1 MFKTRRVG
9 LLGALALLLVI
20 ALFAFAVA
28 CKDDKKKDDRD
39 TPDTGDTPSAEETAD
54 GGDGG
59 GDGGD
64 EGDGADGDGLSD
76 LERLAGDFEAIT
88 GSVTYSFTTEDAS
101 GSTTESEWTII
112 QRPPDYRYEFG
123 DPSNPD
129 AGKSIIIAT
138 GGDTYICTDLPA
150 GDDLCFKSAGSQ
162 DTTAPLSSFFGAPEL
177 VLGAASSADGVDV
190 EQRTIAGIDAN
201 CYTVSADVAGEGNTY
216 EACFS
221 DDGLFLFSQTVS
233 GGISSTIE
241 ATAAS
246 SDVSDAD
253 FEPPFPVTEIPG
265 T

>member
-9 LLGALALLLVI
+9 LVGALALLLVI

-28 CKDDKKKDDRD
+28 CKDDKKKDDRN
-39 TPDTGDTPSAEETAD
+39 TPDTGDTPAAEETAD
-54 GGDGG
+54 GG
-59 GDGGD
+59 GDGD
-64 EGDGADGDGLSD
+64 GDGADGDGLSD

-88 GSVTYSFTTEDAS
+88 GSVTYSFTSEDAS

-123 DPSNPD
+123 DPNNPD
-129 AGKSIIIAT
+129 AGKSIIIAS

-150 GDDLCFKSAGSQ
+150 GDDICLKSAGSQ
-162 DTTAPLSSFFGAPEL
+162 DSSAPLSAFFGAPEL
-177 VLGAASSADGVDV
+177 VLGAASSAAGVDV

-201 CYTVSADVAGEGNTY
+201 CYTVSADVAGEGNKY

-221 DDGLFLFSQTVS
+221 DDGLFLYSQTVS
-233 GGISSTIE
+233 GGQSSTIE

-246 SDVSDAD
+246 TNVSDAD
-253 FEPPFPVTEIPG
+253 FEPPYPVTEIPG
-265 T
+265 Q